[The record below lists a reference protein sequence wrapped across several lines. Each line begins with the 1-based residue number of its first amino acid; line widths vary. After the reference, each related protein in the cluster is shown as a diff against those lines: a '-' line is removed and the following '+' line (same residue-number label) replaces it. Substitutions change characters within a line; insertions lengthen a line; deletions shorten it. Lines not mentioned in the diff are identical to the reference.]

1 MSTRIKG
8 YLLAAVAAAT
18 YGTNPIFAI
27 PLYRDGMDALSVLF
41 FRYLT
46 AVVIVALM
54 MKARGDSFGLSRH
67 EVIPV
72 TAIGIIVGIS
82 SLALFASY
90 NYMGGGIAS
99 TLLFIYPI
107 LVAILMAVLY
117 HERAGWLTLLCIS
130 MAVGGIALLYRNS
143 NGDTLSLPGVLLV
156 MLSAVSYSI
165 YLIYVNHSTL
175 RTIPTLKLT
184 FYILLSGVALYAVCS
199 RGCTTLTLPR
209 HCYMWLNIAGI
220 AILPT
225 VLSFICTTAA
235 VLLIGSTPTAI
246 LGALEPLTAVI
257 LGVAVLGEPMTLRMA
272 LGMSLIIAAVCLI
285 VGRGGK

>member
-18 YGTNPIFAI
+18 TAPIPFCHTSI
-27 PLYRDGMDALSVLF
+27 PRWNGRPERAV

-184 FYILLSGVALYAVCS
+184 FTSCCQGVALYAVCS
-199 RGCTTLTLPR
+199 CGCTTLTLP
-209 HCYMWLNIAGI
+209 A
-220 AILPT
+220 
-225 VLSFICTTAA
+225 
-235 VLLIGSTPTAI
+235 TAI
-246 LGALEPLTAVI
+246 CGSI
-257 LGVAVLGEPMTLRMA
+257 LQASPFCPPCCHSSAPQQRY
-272 LGMSLIIAAVCLI
+272 SS
-285 VGRGGK
+285 